1 MNNDALIQ
9 RLGNIFERHY
19 ANKIAFRPIN
29 RCDAFPLFVAT
40 RDQNF
45 NAFLLWDT
53 PNEEIQTIEQID
65 KLIRENTLRR
75 VVALSICDRMTGA
88 WWGYVVI
95 KPFRDGAELS
105 LYLHPSVWNKGIVFA
120 AGCAAIELIM
130 LAAPDAPIYNRV
142 HESNVRMRKICR
154 GYGFEKVDEED
165 MTHTSGHDLK
175 VEVYRLNKDKWTP
188 VEVSKY

>member
-19 ANKIAFRPIN
+19 AHKIAFRTMS

-45 NAFLLWDT
+45 NAFLLWET

-65 KLIRENTLRR
+65 KLIRENTMKR
-75 VVALSICDRMTGA
+75 VLALSICDRLNGT
-88 WWGYVVI
+88 WWGYAVI

-105 LYLHPSVWNKGIVFA
+105 LYLHPSVWNKGVVFA
-120 AGCAAIELIM
+120 AGCAAIQL
-130 LAAPDAPIYNRV
+130 LQQAAPDSPVYNRV
-142 HESNVRMRKICR
+142 HESNLRMRKICR
-154 GYGFEKVDEED
+154 SYGFEKVGEEE
-165 MTHTSGHDLK
+165 MTHAAGHDLK
-175 VEVYRLNKDKWTP
+175 VEVYQLNKENWTA